1 MENSRSNTSF
11 SEYIKSNN
19 ELPNQS
25 KCHPLSVE
33 YLTGENFGLK
43 KNSDCANQ
51 KKKLISNE
59 NHSVDSHEPVSNI
72 CTLIDSV
79 KINFLKLESTL
90 QNEIGNKINL

>member
-1 MENSRSNTSF
+1 LENSRSNTSF

-19 ELPNQS
+19 ELSNQQ

-33 YLTGENFGLK
+33 YLTGENLGIK
-43 KNSDCANQ
+43 KNSACANQ
-51 KKKLISNE
+51 EKKLSTNE
-59 NHSVDSHEPVSNI
+59 NRSVESHESVSNI

-90 QNEIGNKINL
+90 QNEIGNNIIT